1 MMTARGKL
9 FVIEGGD
16 GSGKATQAELTRQ
29 YAADVLHKKVLKRS
43 FPRYGEESAELV
55 ERYLNGEF
63 GGLNAVP
70 PEFVAQ
76 AFALDRLAG
85 TPEIA
90 EHLAKGLDYIAILDR
105 YDGSNVAHQGAK
117 FPAKNK
123 RHAFYDWIQRF
134 EASIGML
141 KADKHIVLLV
151 PSHISHQNVANKNTR
166 SYTDKTHD
174 IHEEDIAYQERVKQA
189 YEELCELYPDKYTP
203 IICVDDVG
211 NMRSREAI
219 QLDIRAALGI

>member
-1 MMTARGKL
+1 MTARGKL

-29 YAADVLHKKVLKRS
+29 YASDELHKHVLKRS

-63 GGLNAVP
+63 GDLNAVP

-90 EHLAKGLDYIAILDR
+90 KHLAKGPDHIAILDR

-117 FPAKNK
+117 FLDAGK

-134 EASIGML
+134 EANIGML
-141 KADKHIVLLV
+141 RADKNIVLLV
-151 PSHISHQNVANKNTR
+151 PPHVSHQNVAKKDAR

-174 IHEEDIAYQERVKQA
+174 IHEADMDYQERVKHA

-203 IICVDDVG
+203 ITCVDDTG
-211 NMRSREAI
+211 SMRTREAI

>member
-1 MMTARGKL
+1 MSSRGKL
-9 FVIEGGD
+9 YVIEGGD

-29 YAADVLHKKVLKRS
+29 YAADELKKNVLKRS

-63 GGLNAVP
+63 GDLNAVP
-70 PEFVAQ
+70 AEFVAQ

-90 EHLAKGLDYIAILDR
+90 EHLSKGPDHIAILDR

-117 FPAKNK
+117 FLDADK

-134 EASIGML
+134 ESSIGML
-141 KADKHIVLLV
+141 KADKNIVLLV
-151 PSHISHQNVANKNTR
+151 PPQVSHQNVAKKDAR

-174 IHEEDIAYQERVKQA
+174 IHEADMDYQERVKLA

-203 IICVDDVG
+203 IICVDGSG